1 MAYRDEIDMDK
12 LNERER
18 DLINMIDRK
27 IASGIED
34 SKNWRTNTTSE
45 VLEFLNINMKNKEI
59 IKNTFISNNE
69 RIWVTA

>member
-1 MAYRDEIDMDK
+1 MAYRDEIDIDK

-59 IKNTFISNNE
+59 IKNTFISDNE
-69 RIWVTA
+69 KIWATA